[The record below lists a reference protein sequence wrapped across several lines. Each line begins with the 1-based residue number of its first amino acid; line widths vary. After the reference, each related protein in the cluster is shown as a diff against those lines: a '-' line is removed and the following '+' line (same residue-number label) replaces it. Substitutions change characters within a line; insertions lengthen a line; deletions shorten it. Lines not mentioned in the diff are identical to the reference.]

1 MSTRRALSTVGLGG
15 TAALLAAAGGA
26 SWYYAGRITEPPG
39 LRRIVPPEQD
49 RVEIVGA
56 EPAALTLRGPDAARP
71 GWWGVAT
78 EDGYARVGPPVDGTD
93 GEVVRPVELADGRL
107 RAPTTG
113 LLDAYAAPAD
123 PRLLPET
130 GADVREV
137 IVDGPVGP
145 LPCWWFP
152 ASGPTWA
159 VVVHGR
165 SSVRREAFRLAPLL
179 HRLGLPTL
187 AISYRNDPEGP
198 PSPDGRSHLGATEW
212 EDVAATVDWA
222 RRRGARD
229 VVLVGMSMGGACA
242 AELVRRSPL
251 AGHVR
256 ALVLDAPVLD
266 WGPVIRRAA
275 VVRGLPTAVL
285 PLLLPPTMHLAGR
298 RSSVDWR
305 GLRHLHDP
313 EGFDLPTLLV
323 HGDEDP
329 TVPVELADAFAETRP
344 DIVTYLRVVGAGHV
358 RSWNHDRAGYERA
371 VATFLTDVGAAAAA
385 G

>member
-15 TAALLAAAGGA
+15 TAALLAVAGGA

-39 LRRIVPPEQD
+39 LRTLVPAALD
-49 RVEIVGA
+49 RVEILASDGVT
-56 EPAALTLRGPDAARP
+56 LTLRGPDAARQ

-78 EDGYARVGPPVDGTD
+78 RDAYARVGPPLRVDEEALTAT
-93 GEVVRPVELADGRL
+93 RPVELRAGRL
-107 RAPTTG
+107 PVGATA
-113 LLDAYAAPAD
+113 LLDAYAAPSD
-123 PRLLPET
+123 PRLLPEV
-130 GADVREV
+130 GPGVREV
-137 IVDGPVGP
+137 EIDGPVGP
-145 LPCWWFP
+145 LPTWWFP
-152 ASGPTWA
+152 APGPTWA
-159 VVVHGR
+159 VIVHGR
-165 SSVRREAFRLAPLL
+165 SGVRQEAFRLVPLL
-179 HRLGLPTL
+179 ARLGLPSL

-212 EDVAATVDWA
+212 QDVEAAVAWA
-222 RRRGARD
+222 RGQGARD

-275 VVRGLPTAVL
+275 VTRGLPNAVL
-285 PLLLPPTMHLAGR
+285 PLLLPPTMALAER
-298 RSSVDWR
+298 RTQVDWH

-313 EGFDLPTLLV
+313 EGYDRPTLLI
-323 HGDEDP
+323 HGDADA
-329 TVPVELADAFAETRP
+329 TVPVELADAFADTRP
-344 DIVTYLRVVGAGHV
+344 DVVTYLRVQGAGHV
-358 RSWNHDRAGYERA
+358 RAWNHDRDRYEAA
-371 VATFLTDVGAAAAA
+371 VTDFLARVGAT